1 MKSICI
7 FCGSKNG
14 NNPAFIDAARE
25 LGKLFALKNISL
37 VYGGATNGIMGE
49 VANAALQYNGKV
61 IGVIP
66 TLIANRELAHKTLT
80 ELHVVDSMQTR
91 KTKLLEISDA
101 FICLPGGVG
110 TMDELFEVLAFTH
123 LGVSAKPCGL
133 LNIEGF
139 YEGIINF
146 LDRGVASGFIP
157 AEVREHVV
165 VDETV
170 PKLVER
176 ILLFGK

>member
-7 FCGSKNG
+7 FCGSKSG
-14 NNPAFIDAARE
+14 NNPAFISAAQE
-25 LGKLFALKNISL
+25 LGKLLAQKNIAL
-37 VYGGATNGIMGE
+37 VYGGATNGLMGE
-49 VANAALQYNGKV
+49 VANAALAHNGKV

-66 TLIANRELAHKTLT
+66 TLIADRELAHKTLT
-80 ELHVVDSMQTR
+80 ELHIVDSMQTR
-91 KTKLLEISDA
+91 KTKLLELSDA

-123 LGVSAKPCGL
+123 LGVSTKPCGL
-133 LNIEGF
+133 LNIQKY

-146 LDRGVASGFIP
+146 LDHGTASGFIP
-157 AEVREHVV
+157 NEVRDHVV
-165 VDETV
+165 VEETV

-176 ILLFGK
+176 ILLFGN